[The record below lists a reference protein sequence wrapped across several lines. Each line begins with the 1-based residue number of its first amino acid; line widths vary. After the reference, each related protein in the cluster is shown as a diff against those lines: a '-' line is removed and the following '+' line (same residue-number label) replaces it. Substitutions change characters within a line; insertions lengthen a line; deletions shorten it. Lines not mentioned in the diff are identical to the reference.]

1 MPQQKNRKIIFYIS
15 LFFII
20 GTLNNKN
27 LDNIEFPKI
36 DEIKITGL
44 SDAKNFEVSQKLES
58 LKFYNLFFL
67 KDFQVK
73 KLLNSFNYIDELS
86 IFKKYPSSLNINLVE
101 TSYLAVINRNETE
114 FFLGSNGKLIEFETS
129 EEKLPYIFGNF
140 KEDEFFRL
148 KEIIDNTNFDYNRI
162 KNLFFF
168 PSGRW
173 DLETNS
179 GKLIK
184 LPKQNLKES
193 FDIFLSLIEDENFK
207 NAKIIDLRQSNQVV
221 TDE

>member
-1 MPQQKNRKIIFYIS
+1 M
-15 LFFII
+15 I

-36 DEIKITGL
+36 DKIEITGL
-44 SDAKNFEVSQKLES
+44 SDTKNFEVSQKLES
-58 LKFYNLFFL
+58 LKFNNLFFL
-67 KDFQVK
+67 KKIQVT

-86 IFKKYPSSLNINLVE
+86 IFKNYPSSLNISLVE
-101 TSYLAVINRNETE
+101 TSYLAVINRNETK
-114 FFLGSNGKLIEFETS
+114 FFLGSNGKLIEFEST
-129 EEKLPYIFGNF
+129 EKKLPYIFGNF
-140 KEDEFFRL
+140 KKEEFFRL
-148 KEIIDNTNFDYNRI
+148 KEIIDNTNFNYSRI

-184 LPKQNLKES
+184 LPKQNVKES
-193 FDIFLSLIEDENFK
+193 FDMFLRLIEDENFK

-221 TDE
+221 TNE